1 MSRVPIVIIAGQS
14 NARNDALVRG
24 ASATIQQSGGLAL
37 NYAVSGSPLS
47 STLDTGNGDWSEEHV
62 ATLID
67 RIDWILTPG
76 SPGYIAGAYVS
87 GMIWVQ
93 GEADSATADAAAAY
107 ADNLIA
113 MRDQLTS
120 HFGPFDISLAALSAD
135 VWTIKDFGL
144 NREDNWLAVRDA
156 QLALGGQDHMHVV
169 DVDALAASEGLSTS
183 QVFHDD
189 LVHYADPVA
198 HDLGAALVN
207 QLTFSGDVVGQT
219 GTGDN
224 DIIAVTGGGVQQV
237 VGGAGTDLVNLSGLD
252 HGVRITADGHGNT
265 GIENY
270 KGGTH
275 FEISTTGV
283 EKFLGTAHNDLV
295 HLGKFVRDVR
305 MGDGHDQV
313 EGSDANDAIRLDG
326 GDDLAR
332 GGLGNDFID
341 GGAGNDRVFGQD
353 GNDRLYGGS
362 GDDFVVGGR
371 GDDMIYGGRGND
383 DLRPQGGDDTIIF
396 NPGHNGIDSVSGFS
410 VHHDTVDFRPMN
422 VAAENI
428 HYTEVGRNL
437 VISVD
442 DGHSDASVTLVNK
455 GRFLEAA
462 HHDAAGMPDGVAF
475 DWVLF

>member
-1 MSRVPIVIIAGQS
+1 MSGVPIVIIAGQS
-14 NARNDALVRG
+14 NAKNDALVLG
-24 ASATIQQSGGLAL
+24 ASATIQQNGGLAL
-37 NYAVSGSPLS
+37 NYAISGSPLS
-47 STLDTGNGDWSEEHV
+47 STLDNGNGDWSEEHL

-67 RIDWILTPG
+67 RINWILTPG
-76 SPGYIAGAYVS
+76 SPGYIEGAYVS

-107 ADNLIA
+107 ADNLMA

-135 VWTIKDFGL
+135 VWTLKDVGL

-156 QLALGGQDHMHVV
+156 QLGFAGQDGMHVV
-169 DVDALAASEGLSTS
+169 DVDALAATEGLTTS

-189 LVHYADPVA
+189 LVHYVDPFA
-198 HDLGAALVN
+198 HDLGVALVD
-207 QLTFSGDVVGQT
+207 QLSISGDVHGQT
-219 GTGDN
+219 GTSGN
-224 DIIAVTGGGVQQV
+224 DSFIVTGGGVQQV
-237 VGGAGTDLVNLSGLD
+237 VGGAGTDLVDLSGLD
-252 HGVRITADGHGNT
+252 HGVRISTDGNGNT

-275 FEISTTGV
+275 YEISTTGV
-283 EKFLGTAHNDLV
+283 EKFLGTDYNDLV
-295 HLGKFVRDVR
+295 YLDKYVRDVR

-313 EGSDANDAIRLDG
+313 EGSNYNDSIRLDG

-362 GDDFVVGGR
+362 GDDLIVGGK
-371 GDDMIYGGRGND
+371 GDDMIYGGSGND
-383 DLRPQGGDDTIIF
+383 DLRPQAGHDTIIF

-410 VHHDTVDFRPMN
+410 VRDDIVDFRPMN
-422 VAAENI
+422 VTADNI
-428 HYTEVGRNL
+428 HYTEVGKDL
-437 VISVD
+437 VITVD
-442 DGHSDASVTLVNK
+442 DGRSDASVTLVNQ
-455 GRFLEAA
+455 GRYLDAA